1 MNGVQITNLP
11 WSQGNPSG
19 GVDCLAINYRE
30 GYDDDTCGEA
40 RRYICETGKF
50 HSVTCTFD
58 SSKYL
63 SL

>member
-30 GYDDDTCGEA
+30 GYDDDNCGEA
-40 RRYICETGKF
+40 RRYICETG
-50 HSVTCTFD
+50 
-58 SSKYL
+58 
-63 SL
+63 